1 MVSRLRAFAAL
12 VCVSL
17 YSWPVGAL
25 ADEPVQRT
33 ALRVCADPANLP
45 LSDRNGD
52 GFENR
57 IAALLGDKLGLPV
70 TYSWWPNTIGFIRN
84 TLRAKKCDIV
94 MGVVEGFEHAATTRP
109 YYRSSYVMVT
119 RAENGDPF
127 TGLGDAAVRGAA
139 IGAVAGTPPVDLLV
153 KRDLLSQ
160 LRPYGL
166 VVDTRVERPAQR
178 MVEDVA
184 NGAIDIALVWG
195 PIGGYYARQQT
206 PPLKVT
212 MLESEAGDPP
222 LEFSIAAAVRHGE
235 LEWKNRI
242 DSLLT
247 THRDEIEAILAE
259 HGVPLLD
266 NPTMAARQSDR

>member
-1 MVSRLRAFAAL
+1 MVSRLGAFAAL
-12 VCVSL
+12 VCL
-17 YSWPVGAL
+17 TLLAWPGGA
-25 ADEPVQRT
+25 AAEEAAKRT

-45 LSDRNGD
+45 FSDRNGD

-57 IAALLGDKLGLPV
+57 IAEMLGDKLGLPV
-70 TYSWWPNTIGFIRN
+70 AYSWWPNTIGFIRN
-84 TLRAKKCDIV
+84 TLRAKTCDIV
-94 MGVVEGFEHAATTRP
+94 MGVVEGFELAATTPP
-109 YYRSSYVMVT
+109 YYRSSYVMVM
-119 RAENGDPF
+119 RAENADRF
-127 TGLGDAAVRGAA
+127 TDLGDAAVRSAA

-235 LEWKNRI
+235 SEWQNRI

-247 THRDEIEAILAE
+247 THRAEIEAILMD